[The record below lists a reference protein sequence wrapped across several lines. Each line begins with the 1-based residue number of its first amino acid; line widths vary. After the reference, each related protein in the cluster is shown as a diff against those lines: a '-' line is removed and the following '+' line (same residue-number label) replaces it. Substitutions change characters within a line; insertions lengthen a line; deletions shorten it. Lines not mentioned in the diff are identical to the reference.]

1 MPVTFDTDTI
11 RLITLFENV
20 TGAPVKDCLV
30 VDEKTI
36 YFVIDEGKVGIAIG
50 KNGNSVKHA
59 ENIIGK
65 TIKLFEY
72 SQNLEK
78 FVKNVIPQTNEVK
91 VVKKEDKIVVEIRV
105 ERKDRALVIGR
116 DSKNLNLFKEIL
128 HRNHNIDELIVR

>member
-11 RLITLFENV
+11 RLINLFENI

-30 VDEKTI
+30 DENI
-36 YFVIDEGKVGIAIG
+36 LYLVIGEGKVGIAIG

-72 SQNLEK
+72 SSNLEK
-78 FVKNVIPQTNEVK
+78 FVKNLIPQANEVK
-91 VVKKEDKIVVEIRV
+91 TDKKEGKLIVEIRV
-105 ERKDRALVIGR
+105 EKKDRALVIGR
-116 DSKNLNLFKEIL
+116 DSKNLKLFKEIL
-128 HRNHNIDELIVR
+128 HRNHKIDELIVR

>member
-20 TGAPVKDCLV
+20 TGAPVRDCLV
-30 VDEKTI
+30 EENTV
-36 YFVIDEGKVGIAIG
+36 YFVIGEGKVGIAIG

-59 ENIIGK
+59 ENILGK

-72 SQNLEK
+72 SSDLGK

-91 VVKKEDKIVVEIRV
+91 IEKKEGKIIVEIRV
-105 ERKDRALVIGR
+105 EKKDRALVIGR

-128 HRNHNIDELIVR
+128 RRNHNIDELIVR

>member
-11 RLITLFENV
+11 RLITLFENI
-20 TGAPVKDCLV
+20 TGAPVKDCLI
-30 VDEKTI
+30 DENTI

-72 SQNLEK
+72 APDLEK
-78 FVKNVIPQTNEVK
+78 FVKNLIPQVTEVK
-91 VVKKEDKIVVEIRV
+91 IDNKEGKIVVEIRV
-105 ERKDRALVIGR
+105 EKKDRALVIGR
-116 DSKNLNLFKEIL
+116 DSKNLKLFKEIL
-128 HRNHNIDELIVR
+128 HRNHKIDELIVR

>member
-1 MPVTFDTDTI
+1 MPVTFDTETI

-30 VDEKTI
+30 DEDTI

-72 SQNLEK
+72 APVLER
-78 FVKNVIPQTNEVK
+78 FVKNLIPQANEVK
-91 VVKKEDKIVVEIRV
+91 VEENEGRISVEIRV
-105 ERKDRALVIGR
+105 EKKDRAIVIGR
-116 DSKNLNLFKEIL
+116 DSKNLKLFKEIL
-128 HRNHNIDELIVR
+128 HRNYKVDELLVR

>member
-20 TGAPVKDCLV
+20 TGAPVKDCLI
-30 VDEKTI
+30 DENI
-36 YFVIDEGKVGIAIG
+36 VYFVIDEGKVGIAIG

-72 SQNLEK
+72 ASTLEK
-78 FVKNVIPQTNEVK
+78 FVKNMIPQANEIK
-91 VVKKEDKIVVEIRV
+91 VEEKEGKKIVEIRV
-105 ERKDRALVIGR
+105 EKKDRALVIGR
-116 DSKNLNLFKEIL
+116 DSKNLKLFKEIL
-128 HRNHNIDELIVR
+128 HRNYNIDELIVR

>member
-11 RLITLFENV
+11 RLINLFENI

-30 VDEKTI
+30 AENIV
-36 YFVIDEGKVGIAIG
+36 YLVIDEGKVGIAIG

-72 SQNLEK
+72 SSNLEK
-78 FVKNVIPQTNEVK
+78 FVKNLIPQANEVK
-91 VVKKEDKIVVEIRV
+91 TDKKEGKLIVEIRV
-105 ERKDRALVIGR
+105 EKKDRALVIGR
-116 DSKNLNLFKEIL
+116 DSKNLKLFKEIL
-128 HRNHNIDELIVR
+128 HRNHKIDELIVR

>member
-1 MPVTFDTDTI
+1 MPVTFDTETI

-20 TGAPVKDCLV
+20 TGAPVKDCLIEENIV
-30 VDEKTI
+30 

-72 SQNLEK
+72 APTLEK
-78 FVKNVIPQTNEVK
+78 FVKNMIPQANEIK
-91 VVKKEDKIVVEIRV
+91 VEEKEGKKIVQIRV
-105 ERKDRALVIGR
+105 EKKDRALVIGR
-116 DSKNLNLFKEIL
+116 DSKNLKLFKEML
-128 HRNHNIDELIVR
+128 HRNYNIDELIVR